1 MSRNNLY
8 LDLKGRLEKKLSSMQ
23 ENELLPPEQN
33 IADEFGVSKPTLR
46 RALQELADAGLIR
59 KINGV
64 GTIVVKPL
72 KTISRELIF
81 VCHDI
86 VFFAETLK
94 QFGAAA
100 AQSNYFISIVPLAGD
115 AQTQE
120 RILAS
125 AVERKPAGLV
135 IYGDPDKQNLNAF
148 KLISKSGIAT
158 LYLIRLPEKI
168 EANLLEFGNADGI
181 SEIVENF
188 YADGSRKIAVYADN
202 RVNPVAAREREEGF
216 MNGMKRCRLK
226 ANPTLCIKRE
236 SEAAERER
244 FLKLFADAESSPD
257 AVCCLNDLCAAHL
270 ITELLKRGYDI
281 SKTRFSGFDNSPLC
295 EFIAVP
301 IITVEPPMKEM
312 GKTAA
317 EMLIRQIEN
326 PHFGIQKKKLHTRI
340 IKHRTK

>member
-8 LDLKGRLEKKLSSMQ
+8 LDLKGQLEKKLSSMQ
-23 ENELLPPEQN
+23 ENKLLPPEQN

-64 GTIVVKPL
+64 GTVVVKHL

-100 AQSNYFISIVPLAGD
+100 AQANYFISIVPLAGD
-115 AQTQE
+115 SQTQE

-148 KLISKSGIAT
+148 KVIRDSGIAT

-168 EANLLEFGNADGI
+168 EGNLLEFGNADGI
-181 SEIVENF
+181 SKIVENF
-188 YADGSRKIAVYADN
+188 YEEGCRKIAVYADSGI
-202 RVNPVAAREREEGF
+202 NPVAAREREEGF

-226 ANPTLCIKRE
+226 ANPSLCVRRDTGIE
-236 SEAAERER
+236 EREI
-244 FLKLFADAESSPD
+244 FLRLFEDAESRPD
-257 AVCCLNDLCAAHL
+257 AVSCLNDLCAAHL
-270 ITELLKRGYDI
+270 ITELMKRKCDI
-281 SKTRFSGFDNSPLC
+281 SKVQFSGFDNSAIC
-295 EFIAVP
+295 EFIP
-301 IITVEPPMKEM
+301 GSITTVEPPMAEM
-312 GKTAA
+312 GGTAA